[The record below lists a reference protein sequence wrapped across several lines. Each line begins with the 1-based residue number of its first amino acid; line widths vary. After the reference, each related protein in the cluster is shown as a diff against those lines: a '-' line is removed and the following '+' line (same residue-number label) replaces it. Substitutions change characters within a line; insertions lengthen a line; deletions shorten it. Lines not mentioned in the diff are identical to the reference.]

1 MPGSPIRRPGR
12 PLWTP
17 AFASVAYA
25 LFVVLLGS
33 NLPTPLW
40 NLYQARYGLTASG
53 VTEVFVAYTLSLL
66 VMLLI
71 GGWVSDRLGRR
82 PIMLPAV
89 TAAMAGG
96 AVFLGARGPQ
106 WLLAGRA
113 LAGLAAGGLIV
124 AGTAALTELAPAGGR
139 ARASV
144 VASSATVAGLAAGPL
159 LTGLL
164 AQYAPYPDRLVFA
177 IYVLVTLP
185 ALPALALTYRPD
197 PAEAAAPGRARL
209 QRGDC
214 KQLAVSAGGFAP
226 GWALLGVF
234 LAFGPAFTTRA
245 TGDRDDAVAGSI
257 VCLVF
262 VVSAAAQGIARA
274 WRSRAQVPT
283 GLAVLVAGAALLAWT
298 LAARAGALPLVLACL
313 AIGAGQGISFQAA
326 QRELVQGLDPDVRGR
341 ALSLFFVSGYVL
353 LAAVVL
359 SLGAVTDAVGL
370 VGATQLLAVTVGVL
384 ALGSMLLG
392 TGPERGLTSTILHVA
407 SCTPWRRSTRAR
419 RRT

>member
-1 MPGSPIRRPGR
+1 MPGSPIR

-33 NLPTPLW
+33 NLATPLW
-40 NLYQARYGLTASG
+40 NLYQARYGLTATG

-82 PIMLPAV
+82 TIILPAV
-89 TAAMAGG
+89 TVAMAGG
-96 AVFLGARGPQ
+96 AVSLGARGPQ

-164 AQYAPYPDRLVFA
+164 AQYAPYPDRLVFG

-185 ALPALALTYRPD
+185 ALPALAPTYRPD
-197 PAEAAAPGRARL
+197 PAAAAAPRCSPGPWPPGPGPSPSSWPASRSAAVRASRS
-209 QRGDC
+209 RPPSASSSRAWTPTC
-214 KQLAVSAGGFAP
+214 AAAPSACSSSAGTCCSP
-226 GWALLGVF
+226 
-234 LAFGPAFTTRA
+234 P
-245 TGDRDDAVAGSI
+245 
-257 VCLVF
+257 
-262 VVSAAAQGIARA
+262 
-274 WRSRAQVPT
+274 
-283 GLAVLVAGAALLAWT
+283 
-298 LAARAGALPLVLACL
+298 
-313 AIGAGQGISFQAA
+313 
-326 QRELVQGLDPDVRGR
+326 
-341 ALSLFFVSGYVL
+341 
-353 LAAVVL
+353 
-359 SLGAVTDAVGL
+359 
-370 VGATQLLAVTVGVL
+370 
-384 ALGSMLLG
+384 
-392 TGPERGLTSTILHVA
+392 
-407 SCTPWRRSTRAR
+407 SC
-419 RRT
+419 